1 MASGRTWGGTECDWY
16 QVYDMN
22 CEQVEELTKT
32 FVPSDKV
39 DGWGKRIW
47 VFIPKCPCCGAK
59 YDYDEAKKA
68 DPLRKYTTLKYMH
81 INNVLKLYEIDMV
94 TPIKM
99 YLCLECVFEGCFI
112 DSIIDKSLIPS
123 NKYNAKWHKTVENG
137 CKYGSCC
144 SPY

>member
-1 MASGRTWGGTECDWY
+1 MSQDVPINTLNKAERRGSKMASGKTWGGTACS
-16 QVYDMN
+16 
-22 CEQVEELTKT
+22 C
-32 FVPSDKV
+32 
-39 DGWGKRIW
+39 
-47 VFIPKCPCCGAK
+47 AK
-59 YDYDEAKKA
+59 YDYDEAKKE
-68 DPLRKYTTLKYMH
+68 DPTRKYTTLKYMH

-112 DSIIDKSLIPS
+112 DSIIDRSLIPTD
-123 NKYNAKWHKTVENG
+123 KYNDKWNETVENG

>member
-1 MASGRTWGGTECDWY
+1 MASGRTWGGTECSWY

-22 CEQVEELTKT
+22 YEQIEELTET
-32 FVPSDKV
+32 LVPSDEL
-39 DGWGKRIW
+39 DGWGKPKW

-59 YDYDEAKKA
+59 YDYDEAKKE
-68 DPLRKYTTLKYMH
+68 DPTRKYTTVKYIH

-99 YLCLECVFEGCFI
+99 YLCLECLFEGCFI
-112 DSIIDKSLIPS
+112 DSIIDRSLIPTD
-123 NKYNAKWHKTVENG
+123 KYNDKWNETVENG